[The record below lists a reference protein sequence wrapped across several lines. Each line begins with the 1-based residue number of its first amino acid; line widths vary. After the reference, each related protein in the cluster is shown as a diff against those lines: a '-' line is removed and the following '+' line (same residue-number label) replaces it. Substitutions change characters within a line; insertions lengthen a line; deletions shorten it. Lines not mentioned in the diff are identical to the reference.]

1 MTWSLGTVSRR
12 QLFAGG
18 AAVMAGAAM
27 PGLAWAESPAARFA
41 MKYAPHPGMF
51 VAVAGEDYIGQLEF
65 AAAQGF
71 HAWEHNRFHKLTVAD
86 QERFGEKMADL
97 GLSMGVFIASANHND
112 VTLVSGDSSQVDAFL
127 ADIRNSVDV
136 AKRANATWMTVVPG
150 AYDLKL
156 PHGYQMANVV
166 TALRRGAEILEP
178 HGLVMVLE
186 PLNRLTNH
194 PQAFLT
200 HIHQAYELCVAVA
213 SPACKILFDM
223 YHQQITEGN
232 IIPNIDLAWDHI
244 AYFQVG
250 DNPGRGAPTT
260 GEMNYRNI
268 FEHIKKK
275 DANIILG
282 MEHLPWRSKIEQE
295 VWDLIAAYREVD
307 PA

>member
-1 MTWSLGTVSRR
+1 ML
-12 QLFAGG
+12 G
-18 AAVMAGAAM
+18 AAAAAAGKAIPRVPVAQ
-27 PGLAWAESPAARFA
+27 GRSERFG

-51 VAVAGEDYIGQLEF
+51 EGVTGDDYIAQLEF
-65 AAAQGF
+65 AADQGF
-71 HAWEHNRFHKLTVAD
+71 HAWEDNWFKDRAVAE
-86 QERFGEKMADL
+86 QERYGQKMADL
-97 GLSMGVFIASANHND
+97 GITMGVFVASGNLNE
-112 VTLVSGDSSQVDAFL
+112 VTLASGDSGELERFL
-127 ADIRNSVDV
+127 QDIRRAVDI
-136 AKRANATWMTVVPG
+136 AGRANATWMTVAPG

-166 TALRRGAEILEP
+166 EGLRRGAEIFEP

-186 PLNRLTNH
+186 PLNRLTDH
-194 PQAFLT
+194 PHAFLT
-200 HIHQAYELCVAVA
+200 HIHQAYELCVAVD

-232 IIPNIDLAWDHI
+232 IIPNIDLAWEHI

-268 FEHIKKK
+268 FEHIKGK
-275 DANIILG
+275 DGNMVLG
-282 MEHLPWRSKIEQE
+282 MEHLPWRSTSEQQ
-295 VWDLIAAYREVD
+295 VWDLIAAYRQVD